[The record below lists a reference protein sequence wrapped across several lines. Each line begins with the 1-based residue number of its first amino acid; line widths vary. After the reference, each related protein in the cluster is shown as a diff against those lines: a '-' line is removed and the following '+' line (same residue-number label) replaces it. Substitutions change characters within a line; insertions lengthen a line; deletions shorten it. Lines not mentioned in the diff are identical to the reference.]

1 MVANDSNN
9 PYYSFFHK
17 SSIMKYLTILLTLL
31 PLFAMAQDDDFFLD
45 QEYTLAADGT
55 IDLSCDDA
63 EVRITGSD
71 RATAHVVIS
80 RKVTAKGLVKGDQE
94 FSVEVSEQD
103 GDLIIREKQ
112 TGSRS
117 VSLGYIDEEY
127 TIDIEAPQG
136 ASLQVRSDDGN
147 VTVQRMAG
155 AIAIQNDD
163 GDLTLQSCE
172 SEAFDLRVDDGDIDM
187 DQGQGELRVHI
198 DDGDISIRQGNFSS
212 VDVSADDGDISL
224 ATSLSDQGKYQV
236 SLSDG
241 EIDLQVTEGGGAFDI
256 RHDDTEIDSSGK
268 FTLIKSND
276 DRTQLTLPD
285 GSAQIDLHVD
295 DGHVSLSA
303 Q

>member
-1 MVANDSNN
+1 
-9 PYYSFFHK
+9 
-17 SSIMKYLTILLTLL
+17 MKYAPILLTLL
-31 PLFAMAQDDDFFLD
+31 PFLAFAQDDDFFLD
-45 QEYTLAADGT
+45 QEYTVAADGT

-71 RATAHVVIS
+71 RTTAHVVIS
-80 RKVTAKGLVKGDQE
+80 RKVTAKGFVEGDQE
-94 FSVEVSEQD
+94 FSVAVSERD

-112 TGSRS
+112 TGNIS

-136 ASLQVRSDDGN
+136 VSLQVRSDDGN

-163 GDLTLQSCE
+163 GDLTLQSCQ
-172 SEAFDLRVDDGDIDM
+172 SEDFDLQVDDGDIEM
-187 DQGQGELRVHI
+187 DQGQGELRVRI
-198 DDGDISIRQGNFSS
+198 DDGDISVREGNFSS

-224 ATSLSDQGKYQV
+224 ATSLSDQGKYKV
-236 SLSDG
+236 ALSDG
-241 EIDLQVTEGGGAFDI
+241 EIDLRVTEGGGEFDI

-285 GSAQIDLHVD
+285 GSAQIDLHID